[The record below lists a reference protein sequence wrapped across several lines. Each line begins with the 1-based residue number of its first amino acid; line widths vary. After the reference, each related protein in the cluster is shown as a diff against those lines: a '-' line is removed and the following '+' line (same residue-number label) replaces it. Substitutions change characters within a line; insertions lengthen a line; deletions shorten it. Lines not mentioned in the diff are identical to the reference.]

1 MINTEAIL
9 RKENFELVSSLPF
22 SWKSM
27 FEVVQKSLNFIDIV
41 RQSLKIA
48 PNQIIFDSDVWI
60 NQNLKFEKIFDSI
73 LLKG

>member
-1 MINTEAIL
+1 
-9 RKENFELVSSLPF
+9 
-22 SWKSM
+22 M

>member
-1 MINTEAIL
+1 
-9 RKENFELVSSLPF
+9 
-22 SWKSM
+22 M

-41 RQSLKIA
+41 GQTLKIA